1 MLGCI
6 AYLLT
11 FRKHPFQDQ
20 GKLAIITNNPP
31 YTSEGPLVDL
41 VKAMLVVDPV
51 CRPSAEEL
59 LGRIKGRLEE
69 LKE

>member
-11 FRKHPFQDQ
+11 YRKHPFQDQ

-31 YTSEGPLVDL
+31 YNTEGPLVDL

-51 CRPSAEEL
+51 ARPSA
-59 LGRIKGRLEE
+59 
-69 LKE
+69 